1 MEKKFSLEMGKFHQ
15 HGMLDPSN
23 HQVTQKID
31 ESNLTSSERLFFK
44 LWSSKLL
51 NDGHFT
57 KDQVIIARGQKFTHA
72 YIVISGNISQSDQMG
87 STEIGPGAVIGLA
100 EGIAD
105 IPSSYDIVANNTVN
119 TKLINI
125 EKAVKEVTSLNSG
138 LKGICRSTIM
148 RILNLKVAPSHLK

>member
-1 MEKKFSLEMGKFHQ
+1 MKVISLALSDF
-15 HGMLDPSN
+15 
-23 HQVTQKID
+23 
-31 ESNLTSSERLFFK
+31 FFK

-51 NDGHFT
+51 TDGHFT
-57 KDQVIIARGQKFTHA
+57 KDQVIIGRGQKFTHA

-125 EKAVKEVTSLNSG
+125 EKAVKEP
-138 LKGICRSTIM
+138 M
-148 RILNLKVAPSHLK
+148 

>member
-1 MEKKFSLEMGKFHQ
+1 
-15 HGMLDPSN
+15 
-23 HQVTQKID
+23 
-31 ESNLTSSERLFFK
+31 
-44 LWSSKLL
+44 
-51 NDGHFT
+51 
-57 KDQVIIARGQKFTHA
+57 
-72 YIVISGNISQSDQMG
+72 MG

-125 EKAVKEVTSLNSG
+125 EKAVREVTSLNSG

-148 RILNLKVAPSHLK
+148 LFKFKSCSLTFKMSKFEQKNIQ

>member
-23 HQVTQKID
+23 HQVAQKID

-72 YIVISGNISQSDQMG
+72 YIVISGNISQ
-87 STEIGPGAVIGLA
+87 
-100 EGIAD
+100 
-105 IPSSYDIVANNTVN
+105 
-119 TKLINI
+119 
-125 EKAVKEVTSLNSG
+125 
-138 LKGICRSTIM
+138 
-148 RILNLKVAPSHLK
+148 